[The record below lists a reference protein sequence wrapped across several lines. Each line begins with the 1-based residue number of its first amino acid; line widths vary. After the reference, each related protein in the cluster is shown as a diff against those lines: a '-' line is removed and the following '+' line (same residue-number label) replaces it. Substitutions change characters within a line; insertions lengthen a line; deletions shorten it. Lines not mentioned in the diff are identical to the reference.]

1 MELTARVL
9 TEKEQLI
16 TEFVKAL
23 SKRYDRKYWL
33 AKSEKREFPQEM
45 WDEIARNGYFGM
57 IIPEEYGG
65 ANSKFGDV
73 RLLIQEL
80 AKYGIATLHFISF
93 FMDCAFLVKHCNS
106 GQKRRFLPELASG
119 TYISSS

>member
-1 MELTARVL
+1 MSDVRLNDR
-9 TEKEQLI
+9 QHLI
-16 TEFVKAL
+16 AKFVKDL

-73 RLLIQEL
+73 RSLVQEL

-93 FMDCAFLVKHCNS
+93 FMDCTFLVKHCNS
-106 GQKRRFLPELASG
+106 EQKRRFLPELASG